1 MKFIFQLYKL
11 RLLYNFFLFLA
22 LINIFFSTENSHAKT
37 FSINDI
43 EISTPFEINFNKNE
57 IIDKGFL
64 KAFNEL
70 IFSIVQSKD
79 QIKLKKTPINQIK
92 GMIETFSIKEEK
104 FIDEIYYLTLNV
116 SFNKKN
122 IFDLLESKN
131 VFPSLP
137 VKKDFLFIPVF
148 VDQNKNQ
155 VSMFSE
161 DKLFSSWNVN
171 NKKKNLLNYILPTQ
185 DLDDFSLIKRNINN
199 LETYDFKEI
208 INKYNI
214 NDHIIMIV
222 FKNNNKIR
230 VFNKIFFNQ
239 NNNLKN
245 LNYTE
250 VNFDEEEEL
259 FEFIDN
265 LKLVFEDF
273 WKLQNQINTSVKL
286 SLNISID
293 NSNNIKVNKFE
304 KILSDMDLIY
314 NFSIYKF
321 DNRNNFYKVIFNGTP
336 DKFLEVMSDQNYD
349 FEIKNKIWVLN
360 DKS

>member
-1 MKFIFQLYKL
+1 MKFISQLYKL

-70 IFSIVQSKD
+70 IYSIVQSKD

-104 FIDEIYYLTLNV
+104 FIDEIYYLTLSV

-122 IFDLLESKN
+122 RFDLRESKN

-148 VDQNKNQ
+148 VDQTKNQ

-171 NKKKNLLNYILPTQ
+171 NKKYSLLNYILPTQ

-222 FKNNNKIR
+222 FKDHNKIR

-239 NNNLKN
+239 KYNLKN

-250 VNFDEEEEL
+250 VNFDEEEVTL
-259 FEFIDN
+259 KFIDN
-265 LKLVFEDF
+265 LKLVYEDF
-273 WKLQNQINTSVKL
+273 WKSQNQINTSVKL

-293 NSNNIKVNKFE
+293 NSDNIKINKFE
-304 KILSDMDLIY
+304 KILSNMDLIY
-314 NFSIYKF
+314 NSYIYKF
-321 DNRNNFYKVIFNGTP
+321 DNQNNYYKVIFNGTP
-336 DKFLEVMSDQNYD
+336 DKFLEIMGYQNYN

>member
-1 MKFIFQLYKL
+1 MKIISKLYKL

-22 LINIFFSTENSHAKT
+22 LINIFFSTEKSHGKT

-57 IIDKGFL
+57 IINEGFIE
-64 KAFNEL
+64 AFNEL

-79 QIKLKKTPINQIK
+79 QLKLKNISINQIK

-104 FIDEIYYLTLNV
+104 FIDEIYYLTLDV

-131 VFPSLP
+131 IFPSLP

-161 DKLFSSWNVN
+161 NMLFSSWNLN
-171 NKKKNLLNYILPTQ
+171 NKSYSLLNYILPTQ
-185 DLDDFSLIKRNINN
+185 DLDDFTLIKRNINN

-222 FKNNNKIR
+222 FKDNNKIR

-239 NNNLKN
+239 KNNLKN
-245 LNYTE
+245 LNYSE
-250 VNFDEEEEL
+250 VNFNNEEEM
-259 FEFIDN
+259 FKFIDN
-265 LKLVFEDF
+265 LKLVYEDF
-273 WKLQNQINTSVKL
+273 WKSQNQINTSVKL

-293 NSNNIKVNKFE
+293 NSNNIKINKFE
-304 KILSDMDLIY
+304 KILSNMDLIY

-321 DNRNNFYKVIFNGTP
+321 DNHNNFYKVIFNGTP
-336 DKFLEVMSDQNYD
+336 DKFLEVMSYQNYD
-349 FEIKNKIWVLN
+349 FEIKNKIWILN